1 MSNLLGNIGNAQEI
15 QRVRTKAIM
24 ITNDLK
30 DKISKETGITASVEE
45 DDIKQYLNSV
55 LDELHNRKENMQQGD
70 KQ

>member
-1 MSNLLGNIGNAQEI
+1 
-15 QRVRTKAIM
+15 M

-30 DKISKETGITASVEE
+30 DKISKETGITSSVEE

-55 LDELHNRKENMQQGD
+55 LEELHNRKENMQQGD